1 MSFRIFK
8 DSHSDAPMYYEPN
21 DFYIGAHVELFKH
34 RFIIIDADRYV
45 FKYIEEN
52 QQQFSQH
59 VIDSFRK
66 NFYEKEYS
74 IHENLNS

>member
-1 MSFRIFK
+1 MFK
-8 DSHSDAPMYYEPN
+8 DNHSDAPVYYGPN

-45 FKYIEEN
+45 FKFIEEN

-66 NFYEKEYS
+66 TNVDKFISKFE
-74 IHENLNS
+74 